1 MLFAMKYWKRF
12 QTSLLNVIGRGVN
25 LLLGF
30 GIFLISR
37 NNYDSANPLYWS
49 NSFLSWYG
57 LIGPLHTYVNQAVKG
72 KDVCILFNNV
82 AEFQH
87 EAFADTSIETIFR
100 ASNVNCHA
108 QAILSQFFLKKL
120 ISR

>member
-1 MLFAMKYWKRF
+1 M
-12 QTSLLNVIGRGVN
+12 SVH

-30 GIFLISR
+30 GIFLIAH
-37 NNYDSANPLYWS
+37 NNYSAANPLYWVI
-49 NSFLSWYG
+49 LPC
-57 LIGPLHTYVNQAVKG
+57 LIGPLHTFVNQAVKG

-87 EAFADTSIETIFR
+87 EAFADTSLETIFR
-100 ASNVNCHA
+100 ATNVNCHA
-108 QAILSQFFLKKL
+108 QAVLCQYVLKKL